1 VHPIR
6 SRVTVAVLVLA
17 AALGAACKKDKKES
31 AGGAAAAAPASDEL
45 KGMLAMIPVNSDGV
59 LGLDLAKLRGS
70 ELYKSY
76 QKQVETLAAEG
87 LDQVKQ
93 LCGFDPLPKIQKLV
107 VGGVGNQRTG
117 DATAIVKGLDK
128 AETLGC
134 LQKAAAQAQNDFKVT
149 VDGDYAIVET
159 LEKPGTDLVAAAQV
173 DAGAA
178 PAAPPTATPVV
189 GESVSLQFTDASTVV
204 IARRGGKAVDK
215 AGLAAIIGGTAGDSI
230 SKSPGFMEMIDAV
243 DTDAVIW
250 FVINGK
256 ADAVQ
261 KAGRGFL
268 SFDAAFGHVQVTSA
282 LDVSVNLRLESDAA
296 AERFAQM
303 SQRQLDSMKKSLMKD
318 MIGDAKVEQKGR
330 DVRFTLHETREQL
343 QKLVDF
349 ASTFLSGFLDQ

>member
-1 VHPIR
+1 
-6 SRVTVAVLVLA
+6 
-17 AALGAACKKDKKES
+17 
-31 AGGAAAAAPASDEL
+31 
-45 KGMLAMIPVNSDGV
+45 MLAMIPLNSDGV

-76 QKQVETLAAEG
+76 QKQVEALAAEG

-149 VDGDYAIVET
+149 VDGDFAIVET
-159 LEKPGTDLVAAAQV
+159 LETPGTDLVAPPAA
-173 DAGAA
+173 DAGAEAAPGA
-178 PAAPPTATPVV
+178 PAVAPPVPSPVV
-189 GESVSLQFTDASTVV
+189 GESVSLQFTDDSTVV
-204 IARRGGKAVDK
+204 IARRGGKSVDK
-215 AGLAAIIGGTAGDSI
+215 AGLAAIIAGTAGDSI
-230 SKSPGFMEMIDAV
+230 TKSPGFMEMIDAV

-250 FVINGK
+250 FVVNGK

-343 QKLVDF
+343 QKLVEF